1 MNRTFI
7 VAAVLL
13 VSVSSCSVTNKAYNP
28 DKKYPKEALQQDF
41 TLLRNILESKHPSL
55 YWYTS
60 KDSMDFYFDKYYKM
74 IEDSMTELRFG
85 WRVLAPLTDK
95 IHCGH
100 TSFGMSKAYN
110 KWASDKSFPA
120 FPLFMKVW
128 NDTMVLSGNLNRKDS
143 ILKRGMF
150 ITSINGIKPR
160 ELTNTM
166 FGYMTEDGI
175 SNNINYIRLSTNFPY
190 YHRVVYGLRKQYDI
204 TYKDSTG
211 IEKAIRI
218 PLYEPVNDTTRKNRP
233 RPSMKISKS
242 ERKKRRLQDLRS
254 FAVDTTNNTAVM
266 TVNSFGGSGLRKFFR
281 RSFKTIQQDNINNL
295 VLDLRSNGGGKIN
308 LSTLLTKYV
317 TRHPFRIADSAT
329 VAARSL
335 GPYTKYIKGRLLN
348 NLGLFFLTHKRSD
361 GRRHFTYWEN
371 KTFHA
376 KNKNH
381 FDGDLYVLTNG
392 PTFSA
397 STLLC
402 NDLKGQPGITLV
414 GEEAG
419 GGWHGNNGV
428 MIPDITLPNTKLRV
442 RLPLVR
448 LIQFNHVPK
457 DGHGVMPD
465 IYVGP
470 DYDALMK
477 GIDKKMEVVE
487 ELIKRKRSAVVSN
500 Q

>member
-1 MNRTFI
+1 MNRIFI
-7 VAAVLL
+7 AAAALL
-13 VSVSSCSVTNKAYNP
+13 FVSLSSCSVTNSSYNA
-28 DKKYPKEALQQDF
+28 DKKYPKEALQHDF
-41 TLLRNILESKHPSL
+41 TLLRNILEKKHPSL
-55 YWYTS
+55 YWYSS
-60 KDSMDFYFDKYYKM
+60 KDSIDMYFDKYYSM

-85 WRVLAPLTDK
+85 WRILAPLTDK

-110 KWASDKSFPA
+110 KWASGKIFPSFP
-120 FPLFMKVW
+120 LYMKIW

-143 ILKRGMF
+143 ILKRGML
-150 ITSINGIKPR
+150 ISSINGIKPK
-160 ELTNTM
+160 EIINTM

-211 IEKAIRI
+211 FEKAIKI
-218 PLYEPVNDTTRKNRP
+218 PLYEPVNDTTKRNRP
-233 RPSMKISKS
+233 RPGTKISKS
-242 ERKKRRLQDLRS
+242 ERKKRRLQDQRS
-254 FAVDTTNNTAVM
+254 LAIDTVNNTAVL
-266 TVNSFGGSGLRKFFR
+266 TVNSFSGAGLRKFFR
-281 RSFKTIQQDNINNL
+281 QSFKNIRKDNINNL
-295 VLDLRSNGGGKIN
+295 VIDLRSNGGGKIN

-317 TRHPFRIADSAT
+317 TRQPFRIADSAT
-329 VAARSL
+329 VVAKSL
-335 GPYTKYIKGRLLN
+335 GPYTKYIKGKLLN
-348 NLGLFFLTHKRSD
+348 NIGLFFLTHKRSD

-381 FDGDLYVLTNG
+381 FGGDLYILTNG

-448 LIQFNHVPK
+448 LVQYNHVPK

-477 GIDKKMEVVE
+477 GVDKKMEVVQ
-487 ELIKRKRSAVVSN
+487 ELIKKKMIVR
-500 Q
+500 